1 MNARELF
8 KSNEAVVEYRPVKRT
23 DGSWDW
29 FWVLLPLPAEDV
41 ALGSGLE
48 ASRGT
53 ASLEAR
59 KEARRVGRR
68 IAKVRV
74 HHHKLKESQLISEA
88 HDPFGPNWRPTRD
101 MLAWFQRFLSM
112 MNDKSTWAVP
122 GTGQVYKIDRKA
134 KTFTL
139 IDGPLHEPMH
149 WHEKNKVTLGM
160 LGYKVLDKPAPPPN
174 PNEIAL
180 AEAEEEVPAPPE
192 EGDEEFDPRAY
203 TVDGSATEFVLG
215 LLKHD
220 DDWIEHTKT
229 AKHTCVWRVIYNP
242 NYKIGVYIFA
252 YALDEEDA
260 VYFQVTSGKGSVA
273 KGSVPVDTAY
283 ALVADLGYTIKKC
296 DSWERMVSGVGEA
309 FRRWDANPDVTVF
322 ESEEEGDEEFNPREF
337 TVSNN
342 SEELIL
348 NDPITEWGPLFEP
361 LGFVY
366 KDTKMFHFPRW
377 KRWQKK
383 TRVGEWSVSQS
394 EKRGFVRVIS
404 DIEVVDY
411 QRQRKM
417 KSASQRVEKDISIG
431 YVMPYLKKNG
441 ALTDDIANSYLDP
454 DVEQDTVGQD
464 NPYGNS
470 IIGDEGIAGQYDHTY
485 LEPDERGPY
494 QDTEHDPEYDDNP
507 DYFRDSDAERYPD
520 QDESV
525 AARVVNRLLS

>member
-48 ASRGT
+48 ASRGM

-74 HHHKLKESQLISEA
+74 HHHKLKESQLVSEA
-88 HDPFGPNWRPTRD
+88 HDPYGPNWRPTRD

-122 GTGQVYKIDRKA
+122 GTGQVYKIDHKA

-139 IDGPLHEPMH
+139 VDGPLHEPMH

-180 AEAEEEVPAPPE
+180 AEADEEEGDEDFSPRDYVVTGNSVEPDPTFSFRFWGDAGLQNDTIEFLAVPWSVFYPFNVRTFEDIDRVFGGNYEIDDVDEPDPVVSAVIAYAQEHMTAEWDFLGTISFSLDEYRQQPE
-192 EGDEEFDPRAY
+192 SKAASVVNRLREEDEGDEEFD
-203 TVDGSATEFVLG
+203 
-215 LLKHD
+215 
-220 DDWIEHTKT
+220 
-229 AKHTCVWRVIYNP
+229 
-242 NYKIGVYIFA
+242 
-252 YALDEEDA
+252 
-260 VYFQVTSGKGSVA
+260 
-273 KGSVPVDTAY
+273 
-283 ALVADLGYTIKKC
+283 
-296 DSWERMVSGVGEA
+296 
-309 FRRWDANPDVTVF
+309 
-322 ESEEEGDEEFNPREF
+322 PREF

-348 NDPITEWGPLFEP
+348 NDPITAWGPLLEP

-394 EKRGFVRVIS
+394 KKRGFVHVIA

-431 YVMPYLKKNG
+431 YVRPYLKKNG

-485 LEPDERGPY
+485 LEPDERDPQ

-525 AARVVNRLLS
+525 AAGIVNRLLS